1 MLDNRKKRVL
11 QAIVEEYINSAEP
24 VSSGALVKKHNLQYS
39 SATIRND
46 MAELEQIG
54 LLDKPHT
61 SAGRIPSSK
70 GYRFYVDELL
80 QPDNISKAEINFIQ
94 SKLQKRVNELEEL
107 TKNITNTLAEVTHYT
122 SLAVGP
128 KNDTHNI
135 EDIKFVL
142 LGNNILMAVVLTD
155 AGIIK
160 ETIIKLEE
168 EISYEQVESL
178 NQIFNARLR
187 GKPLEKI
194 NQPLEQYIISE
205 MNFQL
210 NIIKSVVD
218 QLNSELEK
226 KQDIYLEGTNNV
238 FNFPEFKQIE
248 SAKNFLQLL
257 DTKDVIENLLQNGIS
272 EDVNVYIGTQNE
284 EDTLKNLSLV
294 TFKHTL
300 NGKDL
305 GTIGIIGPTRMDY
318 SKVISI
324 MKYISRYLNGMT

>member
-305 GTIGIIGPTRMDY
+305 GTIVIIGPTRMDY